1 MSEIFFILKQ
11 VENTEGKGEN
21 AGHQH
26 FLPFP
31 KTFSNGCFHGV
42 VKTRDMW

>member
-1 MSEIFFILKQ
+1 MLTFDDSEKNAFEDI
-11 VENTEGKGEN
+11 VEKGEN

-31 KTFSNGCFHGV
+31 QCFLTDKRHISV
-42 VKTRDMW
+42 SE